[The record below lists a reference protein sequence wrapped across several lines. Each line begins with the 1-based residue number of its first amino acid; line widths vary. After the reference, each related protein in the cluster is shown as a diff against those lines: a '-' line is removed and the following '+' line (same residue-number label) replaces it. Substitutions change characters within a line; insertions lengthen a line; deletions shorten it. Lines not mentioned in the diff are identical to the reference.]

1 MNSPFS
7 DVIPFFLSLPVLNT
21 RIPNCKL
28 KVLPGAGHA
37 GQIEQP
43 TRFVLS
49 AQCSLQ
55 ISKKVLHMLN
65 SH

>member
-1 MNSPFS
+1 M
-7 DVIPFFLSLPVLNT
+7 
-21 RIPNCKL
+21 RIPNYEL
-28 KVLPGAGHA
+28 KVLAGAGHA

-55 ISKKVLHMLN
+55 IIKKVLHMLD